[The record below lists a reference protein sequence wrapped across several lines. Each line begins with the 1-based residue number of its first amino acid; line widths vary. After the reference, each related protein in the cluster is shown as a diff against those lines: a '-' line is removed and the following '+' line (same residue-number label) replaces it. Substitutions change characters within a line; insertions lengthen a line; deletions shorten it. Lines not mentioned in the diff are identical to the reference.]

1 MDNTFH
7 YRHFLMC
14 NRMANAM
21 MNVQPQNFAKL
32 IIEEDA
38 GRFMN
43 SQMTFYFHQADR
55 TMCELIGNDEGF
67 MWDELDMEE
76 IAAMPVEELQFD
88 YERFCLGRI
97 IMEHADENN

>member
-1 MDNTFH
+1 MNDSYH

-32 IIEEDA
+32 IVEEHA

-43 SQMTFYFHQADR
+43 SQMTYYFYQADR
-55 TMCELIGNDEGF
+55 ILSELIGNDEGF
-67 MWDELDMEE
+67 MWDELDMDE
-76 IAAMPVEELQFD
+76 IAAMPVEELEFD
-88 YERFCLGRI
+88 YNRFCSGRI
-97 IMEHADENN
+97 QMEQAQ

>member
-1 MDNTFH
+1 MDMENTYH

-14 NRMANAM
+14 NKMANAM

-32 IIEEDA
+32 ILEEDG

-55 TMCELIGNDEGF
+55 VLCDLVGNDKGF
-67 MWDELDMEE
+67 MWDDLDMEQVAE
-76 IAAMPVEELQFD
+76 ISPEELAFD
-88 YERFCLGRI
+88 YDRYCSGHI
-97 IMEHADENN
+97 SIEHID